1 MLMNSLARLGAYVLS
16 GCLPAALVL
25 STPARPRTGPAG
37 HFAPGA
43 FPNLPLRTHEGK
55 EVRFYDDLLKGK
67 VVVLHFFYTRCDG
80 VCPQTVE
87 NLLQVQ
93 RILGERV
100 GREVFLYSISI
111 KPDEDSPER
120 LAAYAK
126 EVGAGPGWLFLTG
139 EGDVVEGLRRGLGF
153 VDPDPGV
160 DKDKSQHVGMV
171 LYGNEARQSWAACPG
186 GSSPELLAEQI
197 LWMVPAPDGK
207 TGAGGPT
214 DPERTSILHGGNPK

>member
-1 MLMNSLARLGAYVLS
+1 MISLARLGAYVLS
-16 GCLPAALVL
+16 GCLPVALVL
-25 STPARPRTGPAG
+25 ATGRPPRTGPGG
-37 HFAPGA
+37 HFVPSA

-87 NLLQVQ
+87 NLLAVQ

-126 EVGAGPGWLFLTG
+126 DVGAGPGWLFLTG
-139 EGDVVEGLRRGLGF
+139 EGDVV
-153 VDPDPGV
+153 
-160 DKDKSQHVGMV
+160 
-171 LYGNEARQSWAACPG
+171 
-186 GSSPELLAEQI
+186 
-197 LWMVPAPDGK
+197 
-207 TGAGGPT
+207 
-214 DPERTSILHGGNPK
+214 